1 VQYLTSTLK
10 PFVLYEPKGSL
21 ERYMK
26 EFNKMNNE
34 LTKQVKALLG
44 FSG

>member
-26 EFNKMNNE
+26 EFNNM
-34 LTKQVKALLG
+34 TKALAEQVRRLLG
-44 FSG
+44 F